1 MKQEIDNN
9 AMWAAFRQ
17 ELSLQGEL
25 QVVAAIDNALNNL
38 GFTIEE
44 TNTIIPIPLKQ
55 GEELTLKK
63 VTKAFLESLSETPYN
78 NMPFVQ
84 AQASAKQLLAFL
96 TDPKSYNPDG
106 EVGPKFKV
114 GDSIRLKNSNAEY
127 IIESISNGRYYC
139 KGCSI
144 GIICCDRDYELV
156 DKVKPKFHEGEW
168 VVYECGEE
176 TETLQITRIVEGTY
190 VFSDNSTLGV
200 VDEDTLR
207 LWDIVKDAKD
217 GDVLCYEDEI
227 SIYKHDIKNCTKQGI
242 TFGGFVYYCC
252 YDGKRFI
259 MDGFYSLTEQDKTDI
274 HPATK
279 EQRDLLFQKI
289 KEAGH
294 EWNAEKKELK
304 HIEQW
309 KPSGEQMKYLHKYAE
324 QNNYDGAVLTSL
336 YNDLKQLKQ
345 L

>member
-63 VTKAFLESLSETPYN
+63 VTKAFLEVLSETPYN

-84 AQASAKQLLAFL
+84 AQASAQQLLAFL
-96 TDPKSYNPDG
+96 TDPKSYNPDS
-106 EVGPKFKV
+106 EV
-114 GDSIRLKNSNAEY
+114 E
-127 IIESISNGRYYC
+127 
-139 KGCSI
+139 
-144 GIICCDRDYELV
+144 
-156 DKVKPKFHEGEW
+156 PKFHEGEW
-168 VVYECGEE
+168 VVWDNK
-176 TETLQITRIVEGTY
+176 ITCHV
-190 VFSDNSTLGV
+190 DNIYQGKESLMYTIT
-200 VDEDTLR
+200 DINNMIRSCSAKSFDNNAH
-207 LWDIVKDAKD
+207 LWTIQDAKD

-309 KPSGEQMKYLHKYAE
+309 KPSGE
-324 QNNYDGAVLTSL
+324 
-336 YNDLKQLKQ
+336 
-345 L
+345 